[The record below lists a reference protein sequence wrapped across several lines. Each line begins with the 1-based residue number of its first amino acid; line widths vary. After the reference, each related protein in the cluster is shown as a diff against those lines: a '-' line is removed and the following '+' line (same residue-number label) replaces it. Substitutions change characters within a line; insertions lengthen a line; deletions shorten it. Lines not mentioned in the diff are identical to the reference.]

1 MDSLFER
8 EAGVCRLLHTARL
21 RKRTHFVKCVP
32 FSPASDTPARGMFNL
47 AVFKNSRKRHAVD
60 NFTPFSPLTLFLPS
74 SFRKVGK
81 ADTCERGSGGGRSGS
96 PCGAQKS
103 SLRDENSRDDT
114 LLIFGYFVCPRGV

>member
-74 SFRKVGK
+74 SFRKVGR
-81 ADTCERGSGGGRSGS
+81 ADTCERGEWRGEKWKPLWGS
-96 PCGAQKS
+96 KIVS
-103 SLRDENSRDDT
+103 TRRK
-114 LLIFGYFVCPRGV
+114 